1 MSELD
6 LAGPTKLHRSS
17 LLSALIHGAAAV
29 LSAAGLVALLRSLPV
44 ESEGRTVFAVA
55 VYGASLIL
63 AFASSALYH
72 GRPHGA
78 RVWIAATLDHC
89 AIFILIAGTY
99 TPVGLIALRERGGI
113 PLVAIEW
120 VLALLGV
127 AARMFWIRRLHRLS
141 IPIYVAMGWLGLA
154 WYRPLLGTM
163 GPTGLALI
171 VAGGVA
177 YTSGILM
184 YRWKSLPFH
193 NAIWHVFVVVGAALH
208 FWAIAAYVLPAAA
221 RGAGLP

>member
-1 MSELD
+1 M
-6 LAGPTKLHRSS
+6 
-17 LLSALIHGAAAV
+17 
-29 LSAAGLVALLRSLPV
+29 
-44 ESEGRTVFAVA
+44 
-55 VYGASLIL
+55 
-63 AFASSALYH
+63 
-72 GRPHGA
+72 
-78 RVWIAATLDHC
+78 
-89 AIFILIAGTY
+89 IAGTY